1 VASLASINIKFLADL
16 AGFSKQMQNV
26 DRELQKTGK
35 KLQSVGKSLTV
46 GVTVPI
52 VGIGIASLK
61 AASDAEETASKFGTV
76 FRDIS
81 ADAKAAA
88 EDLVNSY
95 GLSRNASNQLLSDT
109 GDLLT
114 GFGFTQQSALE
125 LSTEVNKL
133 AVDLASFTNFSG
145 GAEGASQA
153 LTKALLGE
161 RESVKSLG
169 ISILESDVQ
178 AKVLENTQKGL
189 TFETERQAKAFAT
202 LQIAQSQSANAIG
215 DYART
220 SGSFANQMRLIQARI
235 SDLGVTFGEILL
247 PFANKLAGVISKLVA
262 GFTDLSP
269 TTKKFI
275 VVLAGIAAAV
285 GPLLA
290 LAGTILPALA
300 TGFAILTGPIGLVI
314 AGVTAIVAIM
324 VRYWE
329 PIKKLLVDIAN
340 YFIDL
345 YNESTIFRIGV
356 EAIGNAFKNMFE
368 VGKFAFEFLKNLI
381 GSFAEAVKNT
391 FVNIG
396 AAVKAILTGD
406 FGSLAEIF
414 KKNLAESAGTF
425 KGFTSE
431 LSNDWKTLTG
441 NIETNTKNAIDN
453 AIKGRK
459 IEFIGDDVD
468 AKPVEDAVTN
478 AVSNGVTN
486 GLAKGLAGGGT
497 GSGNVGFL
505 DQLESDLDNL
515 QFEDIDAMSIDV
527 DAITQQARLALD
539 AENAYFEAAL
549 EQGQQFIENQRD
561 TVVDGLVE
569 NFDIMQ
575 ARLEAFN
582 EGAATILEQT
592 GESFAE
598 GFGTILGGLASG
610 STNLGS
616 IAGLFLN
623 TIADMAIRLGKLAIS
638 IGIAVEGIKKALQS
652 LNPGVAIAAGIA
664 LIALGTLV
672 KSAAAN
678 IGGGGNVPA
687 FANGGIVGGS
697 SFFGDKILA
706 RVNSGELILNQQQQ
720 KAVYEAMNQQPS
732 FGVSL
737 DGQFKLSGEDIIL
750 AVERSN
756 NKLNRIG

>member
-1 VASLASINIKFLADL
+1 MASLASINIKFLADL

-406 FGSLAEIF
+406 FGSLSEIF

-468 AKPVEDAVTN
+468 AKPVEDAVSN